1 MPVTPL
7 GFFGTKMVFPSGC
20 DPPAFLHPGH
30 DSMSIAG
37 LLAIYC
43 VLIAMASVGGGWLPA
58 MFRMTHLRTQLLMSF
73 VAGLMLGIATLHL
86 LPHAMESLEST
97 SRTGAATLA
106 GVIGM
111 FLLLRAFH
119 VHTHEVPLAIVPT
132 ATVAASDSQS
142 VDESCNHGHAHDHQH
157 DHQHDSPKPSRRL
170 GWLGMLFGLGLH
182 TVMDGVALGASVA
195 ADASHGA
202 WLGLAGLGTFL
213 AVALHK
219 PLDAFSISSVMATGG
234 WSPSQ
239 RMMVNLSFSLCCP
252 IGAGLFYFGATQL
265 HIGPA
270 ILGYGLA
277 ISAGFFICIALADL
291 LPEVHFHD
299 HDRGKLT
306 GALLVGILLAIG
318 IENLPGHSHD
328 HDHNHH
334 HHGFG
339 RPTASEP
346 LSPGDRF
353 RARIRAESLTGHDH
367 HDHSGHGHK
376 HHSH

>member
-1 MPVTPL
+1 
-7 GFFGTKMVFPSGC
+7 
-20 DPPAFLHPGH
+20 
-30 DSMSIAG
+30 MSIAG

-43 VLIAMASVGGGWLPA
+43 VLIALASVGGGWLPA

-86 LPHAMESLEST
+86 LPHAMESLGST

-119 VHTHEVPLAIVPT
+119 VHTHEVPLAIVPD
-132 ATVAASDSQS
+132 ATVATSESQAA
-142 VDESCNHGHAHDHQH
+142 DESCSHGHPHDHQH
-157 DHQHDSPKPSRRL
+157 DDQRRSHQPVRRL

-239 RMMVNLSFSLCCP
+239 RMMVNLAFSLCCP

-265 HIGPA
+265 QLGPA

-299 HDRGKLT
+299 HDRSKLT
-306 GALLVGILLAIG
+306 AALLVGILLAIG

-328 HDHNHH
+328 HDHH
-334 HHGFG
+334 HHGFDS
-339 RPTASEP
+339 PTASQP

-353 RARIRAESLTGHDH
+353 RARIRAESPAGHEH
-367 HDHSGHGHK
+367 HDHSHHGH
-376 HHSH
+376 SH